1 MCYKGEKDM
10 KKTII
15 TLIIGMLVGLVGLF
29 VINSSDWV
37 NISANHESK
46 SELVREQLS
55 EIQELTTL
63 KYE

>member
-1 MCYKGEKDM
+1 M

>member
-1 MCYKGEKDM
+1 M

-15 TLIIGMLVGLVGLF
+15 TLILGMLVGFVGLF
-29 VINSSDWV
+29 AINSSDWL